1 MYNDST
7 VLTRVKL
14 LSSRSDFGAIHAY
27 LGPELTSLFHGVY
40 FLATGRRQQ
49 THRFVG
55 KSMPSVISVCGAVIR
70 WTLLFSDLSALSLII
85 AKVFYSTFDFLFR

>member
-1 MYNDST
+1 MT
-7 VLTRVKL
+7 AITFL
-14 LSSRSDFGAIHAY
+14 LGYINQ
-27 LGPELTSLFHGVY
+27 V
-40 FLATGRRQQ
+40 
-49 THRFVG
+49 FVA